1 MKVLVT
7 GANGFV
13 GSHVAER
20 LAARGD
26 VELRLMLRRTSNLDF
41 IRGLEYERVEG
52 DMRDPESLRHAVQGV
67 DAVAHV
73 AGATS
78 ALTESAYQ
86 ETNALGTAV
95 LAEAA
100 VKAGVKRFVYVSSQA
115 AHGPNDSP
123 EPRIPDPPRPITP
136 YGRSK
141 LEGEYP
147 VLAQRNG
154 MSVAVLRPPVV
165 YGPRDHALL
174 PFYRMAKLHF
184 VPVYG
189 AGDRLLTWIN
199 VQDCADAIITAT
211 LAVGPSGA
219 VYTLSDGSTYTWRS
233 LVQAFGAALGR
244 RVFAVPTPPAL
255 FTLSA
260 YGAGLLQTITRRTW
274 PLSPDEVRHM
284 EPRYWVCDHAAITR
298 DLGWTPQFDLATG
311 FADMLRWYREQGWL

>member
-1 MKVLVT
+1 MKVLLT

-20 LAARGD
+20 FAQLGD
-26 VELRLMLRRTSNLDF
+26 VELRLMLRRTSKLDY

-52 DMRDPESLRHAVQGV
+52 DMRDPESLQRAVQGV

-78 ALTESAYQ
+78 AFGEADYQ
-86 ETNALGTAV
+86 EVNAIGTAV

-100 VKAGVKRFVYVSSQA
+100 ARAGVKRFVYVSSQA

-123 EPRIPDPPRPITP
+123 EPSIPDPPRPLTP

-141 LEGEYP
+141 LAGEYP
-147 VLAQRNG
+147 VLAQRDG

-165 YGPRDHALL
+165 YGPRDRALL
-174 PFYRMAKLHF
+174 PFYKLAQLHF

-189 AGDRLLTWIN
+189 AGDRLLTCIH
-199 VQDCADAIITAT
+199 VEDCADAVIAAT
-211 LAVGPSGA
+211 LADSPNGA
-219 VYTLSDGSTYTWRS
+219 VYTLSDGSTHTWRG
-233 LVQAFGAALGR
+233 LVQAFARALGR
-244 RVFAVPTPPAL
+244 RVWAIPTPPLL

-260 YGAGLLQTITRRTW
+260 YGAGALQTISRRTL

-284 EPRYWVCDHAAITR
+284 RPRYWVCGNDAITR
-298 DLGWTPQFDLATG
+298 DLGWTPKFDIDAG
-311 FADMLRWYREQGWL
+311 FAQMLRWYRDNGWL